1 MSFISPNNPVSPAW
15 NIFVPSSNVIRKLA
29 AHPPGTISSTMSMSE
44 ECFASSMVNL
54 IFLKIKDPPTL
65 TLMFLIP
72 CLAKKSEISWM
83 HAIGALVL
91 LEISKASPKW
101 SE

>member
-1 MSFISPNNPVSPAW
+1 MSFISPNKPVSPAW
-15 NIFVPSSNVIRKLA
+15 KTLVPSSKVIKKLA
-29 AHPPGTISSTMSMSE
+29 AVPPGTGSSTMSISE
-44 ECFASSMVNL
+44 ECFASSIVNL
-54 IFLKIKDPPTL
+54 MFLKMKEPPML

-72 CLAKKSEISWM
+72 CLAKKSEISWI

-91 LEISKASPKW
+91 LDISKASPKW